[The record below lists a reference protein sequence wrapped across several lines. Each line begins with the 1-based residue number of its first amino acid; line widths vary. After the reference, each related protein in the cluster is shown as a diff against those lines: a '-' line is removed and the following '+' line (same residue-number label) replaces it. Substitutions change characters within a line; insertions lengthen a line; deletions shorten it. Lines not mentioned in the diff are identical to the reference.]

1 MGSRFE
7 KFSERARRVL
17 SLAQEEAQRFNHNY
31 IGTEH
36 ILLGLVRETEGVA
49 ARVLSSLSVDL
60 SKVRSAVEFII
71 GRGEKPAQGEIG
83 LTPRAKKVVELA
95 VDEAR
100 RMNHTYIGTEHLL
113 IGLLREGEGVAA
125 GVLESLGVTLDK
137 VRAETHR
144 ILSHT
149 SGTGA
154 QGSRSTSK
162 TPTLDQLGI
171 DLTVAAKADKL
182 DPVVGREKE
191 IERMVQIL
199 SRRTKNNPVLVGEP
213 GVGKTAIVEAL
224 AQLISGGDVPD
235 TLQGKRL
242 VTLDM
247 GALVAGTKYRGE
259 FEERLKKV
267 IEEIKSAGNCVLFID
282 EIHTIVGAGAAEG
295 AVDASNILK
304 PSLARGEIQCIGA
317 TTLDDY
323 RKYVERDPALERRLQ
338 PVRVEEPDN
347 DDTVAILMGIRS
359 KYEDHHKVNI
369 TDEAIRTAALLAQRY
384 IPDRFLPDKAID
396 LIDEAG
402 SRVRLRGSV
411 TPASVK
417 DAMQVLEQVRKEKDE
432 AIASQQY
439 EAAAELRDRE
449 LRQNENLDT
458 LEKEWQE
465 GENAE
470 RRVVTE
476 DDIAEV
482 VSMWTGIPVTR
493 LAEEETERL
502 LQMEGELHKRI
513 IGQDEAIVS
522 VSKSVRRARAGLKD
536 SRRPIGVFMFLGP
549 TGVGKTELVRALAEF
564 MFGDEDNMIRL
575 DMSEFQER
583 HTVARLIGAP
593 PGYVGYDEGGQL
605 TEGVRRK
612 NYCAVLLDEIE
623 KAHPEVFNILLQIFD
638 AGHLTDARGR
648 KVDFRNSIIIM
659 TSNLGSDL
667 IKRETSLGFA
677 AKTSEAQTDDS
688 AYERMKDKVMDEV
701 KRFFRPE
708 FLNRIDST
716 VVFHQLTRDEILEI
730 VDLMMNQ
737 VRTELGEKE
746 ITMEITEAAK
756 AHLGENGFDPVLGAR
771 PLRRLIQDEI
781 EDSLS
786 DEVLSRR
793 LVAGDVAMI
802 DFEDGAI
809 KITSKKAKAKP
820 KAKAKAEP
828 EAEAEATATAN

>member
-149 SGTGA
+149 SGAGA

-182 DPVVGREKE
+182 DPVIGREKE

-224 AQLISGGDVPD
+224 AQLIGNGDVPD

-267 IEEIKSAGNCVLFID
+267 IEEIKTAGNCVLFID

-338 PVRVEEPDN
+338 PVRVEEPSG
-347 DDTVAILMGIRS
+347 DDTVAILMGVKS

-369 TDEAIRTAALLAQRY
+369 TDEAIRSAATLAQRY

-402 SRVRLRGSV
+402 SRVRLRGGV

-417 DAMQVLEQVRKEKDE
+417 DATQVLEQVRKEKDE
-432 AIASQQY
+432 AIAAQQY

-449 LRQNENLDT
+449 LRHNEDLDT
-458 LEKEWQE
+458 LEKEWRE
-465 GENAE
+465 GQDKE
-470 RRVVTE
+470 RRTVTE
-476 DDIAEV
+476 EDIAEV

-502 LQMEGELHKRI
+502 LQMEAELHKRI

-522 VSKSVRRARAGLKD
+522 VAKSVRRARAGLKD

-638 AGHLTDARGR
+638 AGTLTDARGR
-648 KVDFRNSIIIM
+648 KVDFRNSILIM

-667 IKRETSLGFA
+667 IKRETSLGFSS
-677 AKTSEAQTDDS
+677 KSTDAQTDSS

-701 KRFFRPE
+701 KKFFRPE

-737 VRTELGEKE
+737 VRGELEEKE
-746 ITMEITEAAK
+746 IDLETTEAAK
-756 AHLGENGFDPVLGAR
+756 IHLGDKGFDPVLGAR

-786 DEVLSRR
+786 DEVLSKR
-793 LVAGDVAMI
+793 LVAGDVAVV
-802 DFEDGAI
+802 DFEDGSI
-809 KITSKKAKAKP
+809 KITAKKAKAKP
-820 KAKAKAEP
+820 KSKLKAEV
-828 EAEAEATATAN
+828 EAEPAATAD

>member
-49 ARVLSSLSVDL
+49 ARVLSGLSVDL
-60 SKVRSAVEFII
+60 TKVRSAVEFII
-71 GRGEKPAQGEIG
+71 GRGERPAQGEIG

-125 GVLESLGVTLDK
+125 GVLESLGVNLEK

-144 ILSHT
+144 ILSN
-149 SGTGA
+149 SGSG
-154 QGSRSTSK
+154 GSGSSRSSTR

-171 DLTVAAKADKL
+171 DLTNAALGGKL
-182 DPVVGREKE
+182 DPVIGRDTE
-191 IERMVQIL
+191 IERVTQIL

-213 GVGKTAIVEAL
+213 GVGKTAIVEAM
-224 AQLISGGDVPD
+224 AQQISSGDVPD

-267 IEEIKSAGNCVLFID
+267 IEEIKSSGNCVLFID
-282 EIHTIVGAGAAEG
+282 EIHTLVGAGSAEG

-338 PVRVEEPDN
+338 PVRVEEPDP
-347 DDTVAILMGIRS
+347 DMTVDILHGV
-359 KYEDHHKVNI
+359 KGQYEDHHNVDI
-369 TDEAIRTAALLAQRY
+369 TDAAVKAAATLSTRY
-384 IPDRFLPDKAID
+384 LPDRFLPDKAID
-396 LIDEAG
+396 LLDEAG
-402 SRVRLRGSV
+402 SRVRLRGSHAPQEV
-411 TPASVK
+411 R
-417 DAMQVLEQVRKEKDE
+417 DAMEVLERVRKEKDE

-439 EAAAELRDRE
+439 EVAAELRDRE
-449 LRQNENLDT
+449 LHLTENVGD
-458 LEKEWQE
+458 LEREWKADRSKERSQ
-465 GENAE
+465 
-470 RRVVTE
+470 VTE
-476 DDIAEV
+476 EDIAEV

-493 LAEEETERL
+493 LAREETERL
-502 LQMEGELHKRI
+502 LQMEEELHKRI
-513 IGQDEAIVS
+513 IGQDEAIVGIA
-522 VSKSVRRARAGLKD
+522 KAVRRARAGLKD
-536 SRRPIGVFMFLGP
+536 PRHPIGVFLFLGP
-549 TGVGKTELVRALAEF
+549 TGVGKTELVRAMAEF
-564 MFGDEDNMIRL
+564 LFGHEDNMIRL

-583 HTVARLIGAP
+583 HTTARLIGAP

-605 TEGVRRK
+605 TEGVRKK
-612 NYCAVLLDEIE
+612 NYCAILLDEIE
-623 KAHPEVFNILLQIFD
+623 KANPEVFNILLQIFD
-638 AGHLTDARGR
+638 AGQLTDARGR
-648 KVDFRNSIIIM
+648 RVDFRNSIIVM

-667 IKRETSLGFA
+667 IKRDTSLGFA
-677 AKTSEAQTDDS
+677 VKSDQAQTDHQ

-708 FLNRIDST
+708 FLNRLDATI
-716 VVFHQLTRDEILEI
+716 VFHALNRQEIHRI
-730 VDLMMNQ
+730 VDLMMNM
-737 VRTELGEKE
+737 VRDELKERYISIELTEPAREYLGD
-746 ITMEITEAAK
+746 
-756 AHLGENGFDPVLGAR
+756 NGFDPVLGAR
-771 PLRRLIQDEI
+771 PLRRLIQNEV
-781 EDSLS
+781 EDRLS
-786 DEVLSRR
+786 DEL
-793 LVAGDVAMI
+793 LGGKFDEGDTAIV
-802 DFEDGAI
+802 DLDEDGKICI
-809 KITSKKAKAKP
+809 KVRKP
-820 KAKAKAEP
+820 ELAALPVA
-828 EAEAEATATAN
+828 